1 MVNPEMFNNAAQ
13 DYRNQFDVGF
23 WSQVTDY
30 INDDFGTIDNKNRN
44 IEFPDALP
52 SKDNLWNKYKEL
64 SKKKGIRADYRT
76 FAQSYALAKQ
86 ADDSKLERILSQAA
100 DMGFKGR
107 HLRKNVLDS
116 PEILARVNKLI
127 ARTDDPNTAALLQE
141 AITPLRGFEQRVSED
156 IYEPFSEFAAQR
168 PITTAIGGTALG
180 AGIYYGGKRLLNTEK
195 GAKIKNAP
203 KAIIDKAKST
213 FKGKAPAT
221 PSTTALSTTRN
232 PNWVFFQGQQSK
244 GVMGLVNK
252 AKKLVGN
259 VFKKHKGTAAILTAS
274 SLLSDGE

>member
-30 INDDFGTIDNKNRN
+30 LNDDFGTIDNKNRN

-76 FAQSYALAKQ
+76 FAQSYALAKK
-86 ADDSKLERILSQAA
+86 ADDSKLEKILSQAA
-100 DMGFKGR
+100 NMGFKGR

-141 AITPLRGFEQRVSED
+141 AITPMRGMWQRGVED
-156 IYEPFSEFAAQR
+156 IYEPLSER
-168 PITTAIGGTALG
+168 PITTAIGGVALG
-180 AGIYYGGKRLLNTEK
+180 AAGYYGVNALLNTEK

-203 KAIIDKAKST
+203 KAIIDKAKSA

-232 PNWVFFQGQQSK
+232 PNWVFFQGQQPK

-259 VFKKHKGTAAILTAS
+259 VFKKHKGTAAILAAS

>member
-1 MVNPEMFNNAAQ
+1 MINPEMFSGAAQ

-30 INDDFGTIDNKNRN
+30 LNDDFGTIDNKNRT

-52 SKDNLWNKYKEL
+52 SKDNLWNRYKEL

-86 ADDSKLERILSQAA
+86 ADDSKLEKILNQAA
-100 DMGFKGR
+100 NMGFKGR

-127 ARTDDPNTAALLQE
+127 AKTDDANTAALLQE
-141 AITPLRGFEQRVSED
+141 AITPTRDIGQRFTED
-156 IYEPFSEFAAQR
+156 IYEPLSER
-168 PITTAIGGTALG
+168 PITTALGGTALG
-180 AGIYYGGKRLLNTEK
+180 VGGYYLGKALLNTEK

-203 KAIIDKAKST
+203 KAIIDKAKKS
-213 FKGKAPAT
+213 FKGKTPDI
-221 PSTTALSTTRN
+221 PSTTAVSTTRN
-232 PNWVFFQGQQSK
+232 PNWVFFQGKQPK

-259 VFKKHKGTAAILTAS
+259 VFKKHKGTAAILAAS